1 LPRSNVLIVMAMISL
16 FAGRRARQFEKQVRP
31 HLTVL
36 YRYAYRLTGARE
48 DAEDVVQDLLIR
60 LYEKQ
65 TVIEELDNPKTWL
78 LKVLYRQF
86 IDWQRKTRRTPTL
99 LNDDNADE
107 ILDALPH
114 EQPTPE
120 QELQQEQT
128 QQDLGRALE
137 QLNDDQR
144 ILIMLHD
151 VEGFTL
157 QELQDV
163 LETPIGTL
171 KSRLHRGRQQLREI
185 FSVKREPVDASQRVN
200 G

>member
-1 LPRSNVLIVMAMISL
+1 MAMISL
-16 FAGRRARQFEKQVRP
+16 FAGRRARQFEKQLRP

-36 YRYAYRLTGARE
+36 YRYAYRLTGSRD
-48 DAEDVVQDLLIR
+48 DAEDIVQDLLIR

-65 TVIEELDNPKTWL
+65 IKIEDFDNPTTWL

-86 IDWQRKTRRTPTL
+86 IDWRRKTQRTPTL
-99 LNDDNADE
+99 LKDDNAEE

-114 EQPTPE
+114 EHLTPE
-120 QELQQEQT
+120 QELQQQQT
-128 QQDLGRALE
+128 QQDLSLALD

-157 QELQDV
+157 QELHEV
-163 LETPIGTL
+163 LDTPIGTL
-171 KSRLHRGRQQLREI
+171 KSRLHRGRQQLRTI
-185 FSVKREPVDASQRVN
+185 YANDREPVDATERVN